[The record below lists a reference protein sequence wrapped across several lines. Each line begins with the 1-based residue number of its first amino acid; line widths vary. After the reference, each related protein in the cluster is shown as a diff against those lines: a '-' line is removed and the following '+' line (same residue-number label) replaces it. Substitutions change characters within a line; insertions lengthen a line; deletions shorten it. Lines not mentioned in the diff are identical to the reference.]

1 MEMTVTEAYRN
12 LLSDEL
18 PRAIHSEREL
28 RKYIA
33 RVEELL
39 DLSKR
44 SAAEDR
50 YLELLTVLIDRYEE
64 EHHPIEAPDPIAALK
79 ELMLASGVS
88 QAKLSQL
95 LGSSGIVSE
104 VLSGKRAL
112 SKTHI
117 KKLCEL
123 FGVSADLFV

>member
-1 MEMTVTEAYRN
+1 MTVTEAYRN

-28 RKYIA
+28 RKYLA
-33 RVEELL
+33 RVDELM
-39 DLSKR
+39 DVPKR

-64 EHHPIEAPDPIAALK
+64 EHHAVEAPDPIAALK
-79 ELMLASGVS
+79 ELMLVNGVS
-88 QAKLSQL
+88 QAKLSHL

-117 KKLCEL
+117 KKLCDL
-123 FGVSADLFV
+123 FSVSADLFV

>member
-1 MEMTVTEAYRN
+1 
-12 LLSDEL
+12 
-18 PRAIHSEREL
+18 
-28 RKYIA
+28 
-33 RVEELL
+33 
-39 DLSKR
+39 
-44 SAAEDR
+44 
-50 YLELLTVLIDRYEE
+50 
-64 EHHPIEAPDPIAALK
+64 
-79 ELMLASGVS
+79 MLASGVS

>member
-1 MEMTVTEAYRN
+1 MTVTEAYRN

-28 RKYIA
+28 RKYLS

-39 DLSKR
+39 DVSKR